1 MLAGNHPGSNV
12 LENMPSDTAEVE
24 AKSRSDAAPKGK
36 TRLLRLDDIDRRTA
50 AYRETAELI
59 SALEADLGGRDQVST
74 ARLQI
79 VEFAGVASAMRKDL
93 AARWLSG
100 EPVDVAAYCTL
111 ANAERRLYET
121 VGLDPRPRDVTPSVA
136 AYVAHVER
144 GE

>member
-1 MLAGNHPGSNV
+1 V

-24 AKSRSDAAPKGK
+24 AKSRSDAVPKGK

-79 VEFAGVASAMRKDL
+79 VESAGVASAMRKDL

>member
-79 VEFAGVASAMRKDL
+79 VEFCRRGQRDAQGPRGTVAVGGAG
-93 AARWLSG
+93 
-100 EPVDVAAYCTL
+100 
-111 ANAERRLYET
+111 
-121 VGLDPRPRDVTPSVA
+121 
-136 AYVAHVER
+136 
-144 GE
+144 